1 MKIGSTA
8 ITLAAGLVLC
18 GSSLAGCASKTS
30 STDTS
35 PGIGAGAGGS
45 TAPSQAVVYDTQNG
59 QTVHVAVGGQVALVG
74 FPSSWLPTS
83 SDETVLSDTPAATE
97 HQPCKGQ
104 PPGMECTEP
113 TLTYPAK
120 AKGTVKLTAHR
131 TQCGEARACVPP
143 EGYDFVLTVV
153 VG

>member
-1 MKIGSTA
+1 MKIGTSA
-8 ITLAAGLVLC
+8 VAVAAGTLLC
-18 GSSLAGCASKTS
+18 GSLVAGCASKTAS
-30 STDTS
+30 SG
-35 PGIGAGAGGS
+35 PAAGGGGS
-45 TAPSQAVVYDTQNG
+45 TSASAASQAIVYSTQNG

-83 SDETVLSDTPAATE
+83 SDEAVLSDTSAATQ
-97 HQPCKGQ
+97 HQPCKNQ
-104 PPGMECTEP
+104 PPGMQCTEP

-143 EGYDFVLTVV
+143 ESYDFVLTVV